1 MNEWNPFLS
10 LDYLEYQAR
19 SLSEAARSYAERI
32 IRRRASLNASKRS
45 FIRRDALK
53 SPEFNAFYS
62 DLMEG
67 RISSV
72 SKYFTEHLP
81 WLFETDAAILPRNRA
96 AFLWALDHCTE
107 RPYNLGWIRRP
118 IRSNNLGRHISTI
131 WLILE
136 RFTEMAV
143 VDADICDIL
152 SGNLPNDAKA
162 FLEETRIGYC
172 AETIAYEVDAGNE
185 RLIKL
190 LRASLNCEEGAPD
203 PTHQLILGVLL
214 SHNTELYE
222 CLGRLLLAAR
232 LQEGLR
238 QSICELADGG
248 TYEGFMSVLRV
259 IDKNDLIRYSSVK
272 RALGTWLG
280 IIADEARDLE
290 RVSAKQ
296 LMLLITALDSPNDR
310 IAMLESEDNL
320 KVYISLWAEA
330 VIDIDGAI
338 RKVEK
343 LSKTGT
349 EHQAR
354 VCAFFALAINDYYAG
369 HRILLRLLLDHPKD
383 RQILAMLIRN
393 EAGPYS
399 YFNQNVLSAY
409 AAGKPEEYT
418 PYYSSID
425 EVRALYDVL
434 TARYAGLQ
442 EKAISF
448 TPCVFN
454 WFSCELNRS
463 DLAYFICAIAVIL
476 DETKELD
483 AAIELLPQVSVGR
496 RSLCLE
502 ALLSRPDRPTQLT
515 ALMSALGDRETQTR
529 KSAFKIV
536 DTLPPDKLDFDA
548 LEGLLRYKNADIRR
562 NTLTLLLK
570 QDDARLIDCVRR
582 LLADAHEE
590 KQSAGCDLIMQLV
603 ASERYDSIRDNC
615 REALAWF
622 VPNDPK
628 LKLLRQSALD
638 ELNKNRRGTDNGL
651 FDESDVFVPDLS
663 VIDSQPE
670 NEAAFIELFPDH
682 NADHT
687 GACPSRRQA
696 FQDCISLHALIEERA
711 GCSIGENHMG
721 DEAKLGYQQLS
732 HPDWYKI
739 SDRPFPFGEVWEA
752 WYNQLSDFGRFI
764 RVLVLVNT
772 TPGHHDSTVDRLFG
786 TSFSKNAD
794 LKYEHDLKMIL
805 AYLLSVHSDETK
817 LCRAACSL
825 ARKIME
831 LKDDEF
837 IWKGPDNSFQ
847 CITVLGEVSLI
858 LGFLAVPSAG
868 METECFLAREALYQ
882 RFRAAVMPML
892 AEGRQWFRHSHEMYL
907 PEYFLDNRVRFG
919 FHFEHCIPEVYDYLR
934 ALHRGDISERMFY
947 RMVFDQNN
955 QCGYIEK
962 LSYIALGARQQKH
975 DVINRSYHLPW
986 TSSDA
991 RSTLNDLIGDLESGS
1006 EAAEELVQ
1014 LACRVYDAILPVI
1027 LDNELKR
1034 GEAPAKYSKA
1044 ITSIEYVNGADT
1056 LARIL
1061 TALGNEALER
1071 GTLYRYKADE
1081 SRRVNLCH
1089 LLGVCVPAPGDS
1101 VESFKR
1107 LMKGAGVSEDRLIE
1121 VAMYNPAW
1129 IELIGDALGIKGFRS
1144 AVYYFIAHMHERIDT
1159 ALMAVI
1165 ARYTPLTSE
1174 ELDAGVFDVNWFR
1187 SAYAELGEAQFKR
1200 LYKAARYISDGSKHM
1215 RARRYADA
1223 ALGMLDID
1231 ETESAI
1237 TLKRNKDL
1245 LLAYAAIPPQNE
1257 DEILRRY
1264 LFINKFIKES
1274 RAFGQQRSASER
1286 QAGETALIN
1295 LAVASGYED
1304 VTRLTLRMEGYLS
1317 EDSRPLFEPH
1327 DVDDIRA
1334 YLGCS
1339 EKGDIELV
1347 CEKDGKVLK
1356 SVPSRLKKDEYILGL
1371 IENKKALS
1379 EQQRRTKRFLEQAME
1394 DGMALSAEEI
1404 LMLGRAVTIRPVVE
1418 KLVYKCDDSFVTLS
1432 DGTFRDAD
1440 AKVVSIPGTQKLLI
1454 AHPQHFYNAGAWTKW
1469 QRLLFEKHVI
1479 QPFKQVFRE
1488 LYVKTEDEMG
1498 KSQTMRYAGHQ
1509 LQPHKAAALLRTRR
1523 WIADPD
1529 AGLQKIFYKQNVIAQ
1544 IYAEAN
1550 WFSPSDIEAPA
1561 LEYVCFYDR
1570 RNGNP
1575 IAIDDIDDI
1584 LFSEVMRDV
1593 DLVVSVAHVGGVDPE
1608 ASHSTIQMRAAL
1620 AEYSVK
1626 LFKLDNVRIEGSH
1639 AMIHG
1644 KRADYSVHLGSGVV
1658 HQKGGAMI
1666 AVLAVPSQHRGRI
1679 FLPFADDDPKTAEV
1693 LTKILFFA
1701 EDDKLRD
1708 PSILSQIVKN

>member
-1 MNEWNPFLS
+1 MNEWNPYLS
-10 LDYLEYQAR
+10 LDYLEYYAR
-19 SLSEAARSYAERI
+19 SLSEAARGYAQRI
-32 IRRRASLNASKRS
+32 TKRRSELNESKRC
-45 FIRRDALK
+45 FLRRDAQK
-53 SPEFNAFYS
+53 SPELSMFMS

-67 RISSV
+67 RVSSV
-72 SKYFTEHLP
+72 SKYFTEHFP

-107 RPYNLGWIRRP
+107 RPYNLGWVRRP
-118 IRSNNLGRHISTI
+118 IRSKNLGRHISTI
-131 WLILE
+131 WLILA

-143 VDADICDIL
+143 IDADICDIL
-152 SGNLPNDAKA
+152 CGDLQNDAKA
-162 FLEETRIGYC
+162 FLEETKIGYC
-172 AETIAYEVDAGNE
+172 AETIAYEIDKGND

-190 LRASLNCEEGAPD
+190 LRASLNCEEGAPE

-214 SHNTELYE
+214 SHNTDLYG
-222 CLGRLLLAAR
+222 CLNRLLLAAR

-248 TYEGFMSVLRV
+248 TLGGFLSILRV
-259 IDKNDLIRYSSVK
+259 IDDNNLIRFSSVK

-280 IIADEARDLE
+280 VIVDEARDLE

-296 LMLLITALDSPNDR
+296 LSLLITALDSPEDR
-310 IAMLESEDNL
+310 VCMLESEDNL

-330 VIDIDGAI
+330 VIDIDGAMQ
-338 RKVEK
+338 KAEK
-343 LSKTGT
+343 ISKTGT

-354 VCAFFALAINDYYAG
+354 VCAFFALAINEYYAG
-369 HRILLRLLLDHPKD
+369 HRILLRLLLDRPND
-383 RQILAMLIRN
+383 RQLLAMFVRN
-393 EAGPYS
+393 ETGPYS
-399 YFNQNVLSAY
+399 HFYQNILSSY
-409 AAGKPEEYT
+409 ATGRSEKYE
-418 PYYSSID
+418 PYYSSKD
-425 EVRALYDVL
+425 EVRALYSVL

-442 EKAISF
+442 NKTISF
-448 TPCVFN
+448 SACVFN
-454 WFSCELNRS
+454 WFSCELERS
-463 DLAYFICAIAVIL
+463 NLAYLICVLAIII
-476 DETKELD
+476 DETEVLD
-483 AAIELLPQVSVGR
+483 ASIELLTQVNSGW

-502 ALLSRPDRPTQLT
+502 ALLSRPNRHTQFN
-515 ALMSALGDRETQTR
+515 ALISALGDRETSTR
-529 KSAFKIV
+529 KTAFKIV
-536 DTLPPDKLDFDA
+536 NVLPPDKLDFDA
-548 LEGLLRYKNADIRR
+548 LEGLLRFKNADIRR
-562 NTLTLLLK
+562 NTCTLLLK
-570 QDDARLIDCVRR
+570 QDDTRLIDCVRR
-582 LLADAHEE
+582 LLADTHEE
-590 KQSAGCDLIMQLV
+590 KQSAGCELIMQLV
-603 ASERYDSIRDNC
+603 ASERFDSIRDNC

-628 LKLLRQSALD
+628 LKLLRQSALN
-638 ELNKNRRGTDNGL
+638 ELNKNRNENDNDL
-651 FDESDVFVPDLS
+651 FGESDVLVPDLS
-663 VIDSQPE
+663 VIDAHPE
-670 NEAAFIELFPDH
+670 YEDAFKELFPDH
-682 NADHT
+682 DADYA

-696 FQDCISLHALIEERA
+696 FQDCVSLHALIEERA

-739 SDRPFPFGEVWEA
+739 SDRPFPFSEVWEA
-752 WYNQLSDFGRFI
+752 WYSQISDFGRFI

-805 AYLLSVHSDETK
+805 TYLLSVHSDETK
-817 LCRAACSL
+817 LCRAACGL

-837 IWKGPDNSFQ
+837 MWKGPDNSFQ

-882 RFRAAVMPML
+882 RVRAAVMPLL
-892 AEGRQWFRHSHEMYL
+892 AEGRPWFRQNQEMYL
-907 PEYFLDNRVRFG
+907 PEYFLDSRIRFV
-919 FHFEHCIPEVYDYLR
+919 FHFEHYIPEVYDYLR

-947 RMVFDQNN
+947 RMVFDPNN

-991 RSTLNDLIGDLESGS
+991 RSTLNDLIGDLEPGS

-1071 GTLYRYKADE
+1071 GTLYRYKADK

-1129 IELIGDALGIKGFRS
+1129 IELIGDTLGIKGFRS

-1165 ARYTPLTSE
+1165 ARYTPLTCE

-1245 LLAYAAIPPQNE
+1245 LLAYAAIPP
-1257 DEILRRY
+1257 
-1264 LFINKFIKES
+1264 
-1274 RAFGQQRSASER
+1274 
-1286 QAGETALIN
+1286 
-1295 LAVASGYED
+1295 
-1304 VTRLTLRMEGYLS
+1304 
-1317 EDSRPLFEPH
+1317 
-1327 DVDDIRA
+1327 
-1334 YLGCS
+1334 
-1339 EKGDIELV
+1339 
-1347 CEKDGKVLK
+1347 
-1356 SVPSRLKKDEYILGL
+1356 
-1371 IENKKALS
+1371 
-1379 EQQRRTKRFLEQAME
+1379 
-1394 DGMALSAEEI
+1394 
-1404 LMLGRAVTIRPVVE
+1404 
-1418 KLVYKCDDSFVTLS
+1418 
-1432 DGTFRDAD
+1432 
-1440 AKVVSIPGTQKLLI
+1440 
-1454 AHPQHFYNAGAWTKW
+1454 
-1469 QRLLFEKHVI
+1469 
-1479 QPFKQVFRE
+1479 
-1488 LYVKTEDEMG
+1488 
-1498 KSQTMRYAGHQ
+1498 
-1509 LQPHKAAALLRTRR
+1509 
-1523 WIADPD
+1523 
-1529 AGLQKIFYKQNVIAQ
+1529 
-1544 IYAEAN
+1544 
-1550 WFSPSDIEAPA
+1550 
-1561 LEYVCFYDR
+1561 
-1570 RNGNP
+1570 
-1575 IAIDDIDDI
+1575 
-1584 LFSEVMRDV
+1584 
-1593 DLVVSVAHVGGVDPE
+1593 
-1608 ASHSTIQMRAAL
+1608 
-1620 AEYSVK
+1620 
-1626 LFKLDNVRIEGSH
+1626 
-1639 AMIHG
+1639 
-1644 KRADYSVHLGSGVV
+1644 
-1658 HQKGGAMI
+1658 
-1666 AVLAVPSQHRGRI
+1666 
-1679 FLPFADDDPKTAEV
+1679 
-1693 LTKILFFA
+1693 
-1701 EDDKLRD
+1701 
-1708 PSILSQIVKN
+1708 